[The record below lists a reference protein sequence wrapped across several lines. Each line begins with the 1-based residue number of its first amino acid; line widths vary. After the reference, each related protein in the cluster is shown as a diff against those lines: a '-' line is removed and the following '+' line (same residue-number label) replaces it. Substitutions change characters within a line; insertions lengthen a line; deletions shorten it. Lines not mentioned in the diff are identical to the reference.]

1 MDDMAQ
7 TLQRTSLRRLGR
19 YLMSGD
25 DVVMGRIEDPLT
37 ERAARLSVEDRLN
50 LALRHG
56 GDGLEDRVRA
66 VVEEAWEYG
75 ETFGFWPACGRGPGR
90 RWPWSG
96 RMSWKSDGSASGGI
110 LLHPVEICCR
120 FVSAM
125 KRL

>member
-19 YLMSGD
+19 YLISGD

-75 ETFGFWPACGRGPGR
+75 ETFGFLAGMRAGARTALALVGA
-90 RWPWSG
+90 
-96 RMSWKSDGSASGGI
+96 DE
-110 LLHPVEICCR
+110 LEI
-120 FVSAM
+120 
-125 KRL
+125 